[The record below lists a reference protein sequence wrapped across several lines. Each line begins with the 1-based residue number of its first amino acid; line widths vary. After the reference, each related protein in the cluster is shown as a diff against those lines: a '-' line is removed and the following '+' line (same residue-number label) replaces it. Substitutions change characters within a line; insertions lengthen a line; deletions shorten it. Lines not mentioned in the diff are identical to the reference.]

1 MDFCEDG
8 SQGFVS
14 SVINSAGGGGSDP
27 DITKW
32 GARRLNLS
40 MADVQQTIAEGK
52 IENPGVAWDIDGN
65 KMLRMNN

>member
-1 MDFCEDG
+1 MDFCNNSG
-8 SQGFVS
+8 GGFIS
-14 SVINSAGGGGSDP
+14 SVINSSGGGGSDP
-27 DITKW
+27 DVTKW
-32 GARRLNLS
+32 GAKRLNLS

>member
-1 MDFCEDG
+1 MDFCDNG
-8 SQGFVS
+8 SGFVS
-14 SVINSAGGGGSDP
+14 SVISSSGGGGSDP

-40 MADVQQTIAEGK
+40 MTDVQQTIAEGRL
-52 IENPGVAWDIDGN
+52 ENPGVAWDIDGN